1 VSATAARP
9 PRTFVAGPA
18 EPTLTFRTIHGYRRA
33 VRIAGDG
40 PPIVL
45 IHGIGDNSLVWAEA
59 MADLSSSFT
68 VIAPDLL
75 GHGRSDKPR
84 ADYSVAA
91 YANGLRDLLT
101 VLGYERVTLVGH
113 SLGGGVA
120 TQFTY
125 QYPEMVERLVLVAAG
140 GVSKEVHPALRIA
153 TAPVVNSALRV
164 LQLPGATRFLAAAG
178 ELFARRIATS
188 PFVRSTAGHDAVDVL
203 RVLDGFADNTGYLAF
218 LRTLR
223 AAVDWRGQAITMLD
237 RAYLYER
244 LPVQIVW
251 GGSDAV
257 IPVSHAHLVHTSV
270 PGSQL
275 EIFAGAGHFPFRDEP
290 ERFIAV
296 IRNFVDS
303 TEAVHFDPRRWRS
316 LLASGSGEEH
326 LSGTPTERL
335 AAITVMESDER
346 SAT

>member
-1 VSATAARP
+1 M
-9 PRTFVAGPA
+9 
-18 EPTLTFRTIHGYRRA
+18 
-33 VRIAGDG
+33 
-40 PPIVL
+40 L
-45 IHGIGDNSLVWAEA
+45 IHGIGDNSLVWAET
-59 MADLSSSFT
+59 MADLSSSYT

-91 YANGLRDLLT
+91 YANGVRDLLT
-101 VLGYERVTLVGH
+101 VLGYERVTVVGH

-120 TQFTY
+120 TQFAY

-140 GVSKEVHPALRIA
+140 GVSTQVHPALRIA

-164 LQLPGATRFLAAAG
+164 LQLPGATRLLAAAG
-178 ELFARRIATS
+178 ALFARRIATS
-188 PFVRSTAGHDAVDVL
+188 PVVRSTAGHDAVDVI
-203 RVLDGFADNTGYLAF
+203 RVLDGFGDNTGYLAF

-223 AAVDWRGQAITMLD
+223 AAVDWRGQVITMLD

-257 IPVSHAHLVHTSV
+257 IPVSHAHLVHTAIRGSRLRSS
-270 PGSQL
+270 PGP
-275 EIFAGAGHFPFRDEP
+275 GTFRSATS
-290 ERFIAV
+290 R
-296 IRNFVDS
+296 
-303 TEAVHFDPRRWRS
+303 
-316 LLASGSGEEH
+316 SGSLHCSAGSSTRH
-326 LSGTPTERL
+326 RPRTSNRSGGDRCWRPVRVRSTCPAHR
-335 AAITVMESDER
+335 ANGGPRSPPWKFDER